1 MLLLAASKFIPS
13 SSVIACWSNPCLWSA
28 RQRCLNPRYARGNT
42 GPLAG
47 VLSRPSYTCTARC
60 GCLHAKI
67 LSVSCCSHYEASVL
81 IFKAQGYLKVSPMT
95 NPFSWGCCNLGQGS
109 TKYLKCGN
117 SPSQTQL
124 HDRSPQKRSQ
134 TTSRARNKAFLLD
147 KQESFKCIHT

>member
-95 NPFSWGCCNLGQGS
+95 NPFSWAAVIWDKVAQNTLSVATHPAKLSCMTEAPRRG
-109 TKYLKCGN
+109 
-117 SPSQTQL
+117 
-124 HDRSPQKRSQ
+124 HKRPPE
-134 TTSRARNKAFLLD
+134 
-147 KQESFKCIHT
+147 QEIMLSS